1 MVAFGFPGTC
11 VTRCDRFSCIVPP
24 QSGHSRDSVVG
35 IAGATVTLSRFL
47 DKRRHRSYRSETSV
61 SHHRFRFLHAERD
74 APSATVAPRDCFA
87 DEIAIDFPSIDQFV
101 SRVRDRFLGIRADAD
116 TLLTE
121 VSVSRREASRGTV
134 VPVEVPLRST
144 CEQCGGRGET
154 WAEPCLKCRGTGEW
168 LVRHPVRVS
177 VPAGVVHGARLRFRV
192 SSPVAAPLRVEVRVA
207 VRTSAA

>member
-1 MVAFGFPGTC
+1 MAFGFPGTC
-11 VTRCDRFSCIVPP
+11 VTRCDRFSRIVPP
-24 QSGHSRDSVVG
+24 HSGHSRDSVVG
-35 IAGATVTLSRFL
+35 IAGATVTPSRFL
-47 DKRRHRSYRSETSV
+47 DKQRHRSYRSETPV
-61 SHHRFRFLHAERD
+61 SQHRFRFLHAERD
-74 APSATVAPRDCFA
+74 APSTTVAPRDCFA

-101 SRVRDRFLGIRADAD
+101 PRVRDRFLGIHADVD

-154 WAEPCLKCRGTGEW
+154 WSEPCLKCRGTGDW
-168 LVRHPVRVS
+168 LVHHPVRVS

-192 SSPVAAPLRVEVRVA
+192 NSPVAAPVRVEVRVA
-207 VRTSAA
+207 VRSSAA